1 MTERDA
7 LDRIL
12 ASEPPIVPSSGF
24 AARVRDAVEEAAS
37 EAPPLPFP
45 WSRFTLAVLATFVS
59 VVAGLWLLQR
69 VDVSPVVVALA
80 SLGPELGYALA
91 AMLAT
96 LAVLYAPRL
105 RVEARRLT
113 QRRLIPPRAAPWLA
127 PRA

>member
-12 ASEPPIVPSSGF
+12 ASEQPLVPSSGF
-24 AARVRDAVEEAAS
+24 AARVRDAVEETAS
-37 EAPPLPFP
+37 EPPPLPFP
-45 WSRFTLAVLATFVS
+45 WSRFIPAVIATFVS

-69 VDVSPVVVALA
+69 VDLSPVVVALA
-80 SLGPELGYALA
+80 GIGPELGYAA
-91 AMLAT
+91 ATMLVT

-105 RVEARRLT
+105 RMAARRFT
-113 QRRLIPPRAAPWLA
+113 MPRGAAPWLA